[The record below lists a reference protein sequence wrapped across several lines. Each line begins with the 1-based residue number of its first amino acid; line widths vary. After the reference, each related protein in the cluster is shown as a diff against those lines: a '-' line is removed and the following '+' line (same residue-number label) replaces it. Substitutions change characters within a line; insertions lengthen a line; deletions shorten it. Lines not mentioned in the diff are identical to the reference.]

1 MRRWGMM
8 MVAASLGS
16 AVLGGAAH
24 GDMAVGPG
32 AGPGSPLRFGGMRFL
47 APKLARS
54 EAGLTLAVSPSVAVQ
69 LHYERTAMA
78 PMMRRD
84 HDDGILT
91 RLRWTF

>member
-1 MRRWGMM
+1 MRRWGTM
-8 MVAASLGS
+8 MVVASLGS

-24 GDMAVGPG
+24 GDMAMGVG
-32 AGPGSPLRFGGMRFL
+32 AGSWLRFGGMRSL

-54 EAGLTLAVSPSVAVQ
+54 EAGLTLTVTPSVALQ

-78 PMMRRD
+78 PMMRHD

-91 RLRWTF
+91 RLRLTF